1 LVLPACDRDLAVEL
15 ATTLVRG
22 TRELAG
28 SADGAPRLSVS
39 VGVATLSL
47 PPKNFPADDLI
58 AAANR
63 CLGAARTSGGNS
75 LKSIG
80 L

>member
-1 LVLPACDRDLAVEL
+1 
-15 ATTLVRG
+15 
-22 TRELAG
+22 
-28 SADGAPRLSVS
+28 

-58 AAANR
+58 AAAHR
-63 CLGAARTSGGNS
+63 CLGAAKTSGGNS